1 MDIFGLTI
9 TMGVVIATLNATI
22 RQAIPITLGSQ
33 SGILSERSSIVNIGI
48 EGMMLLAAFSGYM
61 MNSYLSGADFVGT
74 LNDVSGVFGDIG
86 LSVDLAAQEPNIRLL
101 ICVIVSLLTGGFT
114 GLFHALLCIRYKVDH
129 IISGTVVN
137 IMATGVTGYFY
148 NAQTSTK
155 GKIPPLITNPWERDD
170 FLYNVGAVLFD
181 KDIITYLT
189 FVIVGVIAFGL
200 FRTVWGLRTRSIGEN
215 PRAADTLGINV
226 YRLQYTNLFFSG
238 VLAGL
243 AGGYLTLADVGIFE
257 RGMTAGK
264 GFIALAVM
272 IFGKWHPVGALLGA
286 LLFGFLIALQSQLQF
301 LGINVPHQLVALIPY
316 AVTVIV
322 LAGFVGR
329 ARPPAHVGQAYE
341 VE

>member
-1 MDIFGLTI
+1 MDILGLTI
-9 TMGVVIATLNATI
+9 TTGAVIATLNATI

-33 SGILSERSSIVNIGI
+33 SGLLSERSSIVNIGI
-48 EGMMLLAAFSGYM
+48 EGMMLMAAFSGYM
-61 MNSYLSGADFVGT
+61 MNSYLSGSDISTFADDNMRLGVCVLVG
-74 LNDVSGVFGDIG
+74 V
-86 LSVDLAAQEPNIRLL
+86 
-101 ICVIVSLLTGGFT
+101 LTGGLM

-137 IMATGVTGYFY
+137 ILAAGVTGYFY
-148 NAQTSTK
+148 NAQTETK
-155 GKIPPLITNPWERDD
+155 GKIPPLISNPWEKGD

-189 FVIVGVIAFGL
+189 FVIVGFIAFAL

-238 VLAGL
+238 ALAGL
-243 AGGYLTLADVGIFE
+243 AGAYLTLADVGVFE

-272 IFGKWHPVGALLGA
+272 IFGKWHPVGALMGA
-286 LLFGFLIALQSQLQF
+286 LLFGFLTALQSQLQF
-301 LGINVPHQLVALIPY
+301 FGIVVPHQLVALIPY

>member
-1 MDIFGLTI
+1 MDILGLTI
-9 TMGVVIATLNATI
+9 TTGAVIATLNATI
-22 RQAIPITLGSQ
+22 RQAVPITLGSQ
-33 SGILSERSSIVNIGI
+33 SGILSERSSVVNIGI
-48 EGMMLLAAFSGYM
+48 EGMMLMAAFSGYM
-61 MNSYLSGADFVGT
+61 MNSYLSGPS
-74 LNDVSGVFGDIG
+74 VSA
-86 LSVDLAAQEPNIRLL
+86 SLAEPNVRLG
-101 ICVIVSLLTGGFT
+101 ICVLVGILTGGMM

-137 IMATGVTGYFY
+137 ILAAGVTGYFY
-148 NAQTSTK
+148 NAQTETK
-155 GKIPPLITNPWERDD
+155 GKIPPLISNPWSKGD

-189 FVIVGVIAFGL
+189 FVIVGIIAFAL

-238 VLAGL
+238 ALAGL
-243 AGGYLTLADVGIFE
+243 AGAYLTLADVGVFE

-272 IFGKWHPVGALLGA
+272 IFGKWHPVGALMGA
-286 LLFGFLIALQSQLQF
+286 LLFGFLTALQSQLQF
-301 LGINVPHQLVALIPY
+301 FGVVVPHQLVALIPY

>member
-1 MDIFGLTI
+1 M
-9 TMGVVIATLNATI
+9 
-22 RQAIPITLGSQ
+22 
-33 SGILSERSSIVNIGI
+33 
-48 EGMMLLAAFSGYM
+48 
-61 MNSYLSGADFVGT
+61 
-74 LNDVSGVFGDIG
+74 
-86 LSVDLAAQEPNIRLL
+86 
-101 ICVIVSLLTGGFT
+101 

-137 IMATGVTGYFY
+137 ILAAGVTGYFY
-148 NAQTSTK
+148 NAQTETK
-155 GKIPPLITNPWERDD
+155 GKIPPLISNPWEKGD

-189 FVIVGVIAFGL
+189 FVIVGIIAFAL

-238 VLAGL
+238 ALAGL
-243 AGGYLTLADVGIFE
+243 AGAYLTLADVGVFE

-272 IFGKWHPVGALLGA
+272 IFGKWHPVGALMGA
-286 LLFGFLIALQSQLQF
+286 LLFGFLTALQSQLQF
-301 LGINVPHQLVALIPY
+301 FGIVVPHQLVALIPY

>member
-1 MDIFGLTI
+1 MDIFGITI
-9 TMGVVIATLNATI
+9 TMGAVIATLNATI
-22 RQAIPITLGSQ
+22 RLAIPITLGSQ

-48 EGMMLLAAFSGYM
+48 EGMMLLSAFSGYM
-61 MNSYLSGADFVGT
+61 MNSYLSGPGISPT
-74 LNDVSGVFGDIG
+74 LAEANV
-86 LSVDLAAQEPNIRLL
+86 RLL
-101 ICVIVSLLTGGFT
+101 ICVLVGLLTGGFT

-155 GKIPPLITNPWERDD
+155 GKIPPLITNPWERGD

-189 FVIVGVIAFGL
+189 FIIVGMIAFGL

-243 AGGYLTLADVGIFE
+243 AGAYLTLADVGIFE

-286 LLFGFLIALQSQLQF
+286 LLFGFLTALQSQLQF
-301 LGINVPHQLVALIPY
+301 FGINVPHQLVALIPY

>member
-1 MDIFGLTI
+1 MDILGLTI
-9 TMGVVIATLNATI
+9 TTGAVIATLNATI

-33 SGILSERSSIVNIGI
+33 SGLLSERSSIVNIGI
-48 EGMMLLAAFSGYM
+48 EGMMLMAAFSGYM
-61 MNSYLSGADFVGT
+61 MNSYLSGSDISTFADDNMR
-74 LNDVSGVFGDIG
+74 LGVCVLIG
-86 LSVDLAAQEPNIRLL
+86 V
-101 ICVIVSLLTGGFT
+101 LTGGMM

-137 IMATGVTGYFY
+137 ILAAGVTGYFY
-148 NAQTSTK
+148 NAQTETK
-155 GKIPPLITNPWERDD
+155 GKIPPLISNPWEKGD

-189 FVIVGVIAFGL
+189 FVIVGIIAFAL
-200 FRTVWGLRTRSIGEN
+200 FRTVWGLRTLSIGEN

-238 VLAGL
+238 ALAGL
-243 AGGYLTLADVGIFE
+243 AGAYLTLADVGVFE

-272 IFGKWHPVGALLGA
+272 IFGKWHPVGALMGA
-286 LLFGFLIALQSQLQF
+286 LLFGFLTALQSQLQF
-301 LGINVPHQLVALIPY
+301 FGIVVPHQLVALIPY

>member
-1 MDIFGLTI
+1 MDILGLTI
-9 TMGVVIATLNATI
+9 TTGAVIATLNATI

-33 SGILSERSSIVNIGI
+33 SGLLSERSSIVNIGI
-48 EGMMLLAAFSGYM
+48 EGMMLMAAFSGYM
-61 MNSYLSGADFVGT
+61 MNSYLSGSDISTFADDNMRLGVCVLVG
-74 LNDVSGVFGDIG
+74 V
-86 LSVDLAAQEPNIRLL
+86 
-101 ICVIVSLLTGGFT
+101 LTGGLM

-137 IMATGVTGYFY
+137 ILAAGVTGYFY
-148 NAQTSTK
+148 NAQTETK
-155 GKIPPLITNPWERDD
+155 GKIPPLISNPWEKGD

-189 FVIVGVIAFGL
+189 FVIVGFIAFAL

-238 VLAGL
+238 ALAGL
-243 AGGYLTLADVGIFE
+243 AGAYLTLADVGVFE

-272 IFGKWHPVGALLGA
+272 IFGKWHPIGALMGA
-286 LLFGFLIALQSQLQF
+286 LLFGFLTALQSQLQF
-301 LGINVPHQLVALIPY
+301 FGIVVPHQLVALIPY

>member
-1 MDIFGLTI
+1 MDILGLTI
-9 TMGVVIATLNATI
+9 TTGAVIATLNATI

-33 SGILSERSSIVNIGI
+33 SGLLSERSSIVNIGI
-48 EGMMLLAAFSGYM
+48 EGMMLMSAFSGYM
-61 MNSYLSGADFVGT
+61 MNSYLSGSDISTFADDNMRLGVCVLVG
-74 LNDVSGVFGDIG
+74 V
-86 LSVDLAAQEPNIRLL
+86 
-101 ICVIVSLLTGGFT
+101 LTGGLM

-137 IMATGVTGYFY
+137 ILAAGVTGYFY
-148 NAQTSTK
+148 NAQTETK
-155 GKIPPLITNPWERDD
+155 GKIPPLISNPWEKGD

-189 FVIVGVIAFGL
+189 FVIVGFIAFAL

-238 VLAGL
+238 ALAGL
-243 AGGYLTLADVGIFE
+243 AGAYLTLADVGVFE

-272 IFGKWHPVGALLGA
+272 IFGKWHPVGALMGA
-286 LLFGFLIALQSQLQF
+286 LLFGFLTALQSQLQF
-301 LGINVPHQLVALIPY
+301 FGIVVPHQLVALIPY